1 LKESSP
7 NRKII
12 KGGVLMQ
19 DNQKS
24 VLIVDDIPFVRKTL
38 KQILTNLGY
47 RIVGEAETGEDAVR
61 LFKETK
67 PDIVTMD
74 LVMPLMNGVEATRKI
89 IQSDQSA
96 KVVILSAMMQE
107 NLVTEAIIA
116 GAKDYIMKPFQTDE
130 VARVLKQVIQNS
142 DQLNLNHRSAGGAA

>member
-1 LKESSP
+1 
-7 NRKII
+7 
-12 KGGVLMQ
+12 MQ